1 MASLR
6 SPLLAH
12 GLLAVRNW
20 HDVGAHEAKEEANA
34 IAREVLGQEVGHVG
48 QRGHRQYGDDSL
60 VNQVLHKQV
69 LGADAFLRT
78 PRRPMMPRAALESL

>member
-48 QRGHRQYGDDSL
+48 QQDGDDSL